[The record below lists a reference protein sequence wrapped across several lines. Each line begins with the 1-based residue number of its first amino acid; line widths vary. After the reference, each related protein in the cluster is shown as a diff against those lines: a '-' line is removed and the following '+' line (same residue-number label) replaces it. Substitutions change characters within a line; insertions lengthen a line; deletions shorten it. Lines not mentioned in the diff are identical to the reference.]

1 MTSPSPAST
10 KGSPVK
16 TTRQRRLSLLLG
28 ITAAMVATTACG
40 SGDEGGTSDSA
51 DDPVSGT
58 VRTFTYDDSIDPTI
72 LDPFEAAFP
81 GTEVQTA
88 TFNSNAQAAAKI
100 KGGFGTDVIEV
111 CLDESTPLVE
121 PGLLAPIDTS
131 KITDWEDMTEAIR
144 NADGVTEDGNTW
156 LVPLSAGPHGLIYDV
171 GAFSEPPTSWTDLF
185 DPAVQGRVALDGG
198 GSLTPLA
205 VTALAL
211 GIEDPMNMDP
221 DQIAEVRDYM
231 IDQREQFR
239 TFADSDSDT
248 INLFKSG
255 EIILTDGGLGT
266 TSKLQ
271 KEGVDV
277 AWVAPQEGALSWIC
291 GFGISSESEN
301 VAGSYALINH
311 YLSAEMQ
318 AVIAS
323 QGFSIV
329 NPEAMPLIP
338 EADRADADPANLESM
353 IAEVEPA
360 YQEEWDAAWQ
370 EVQVG

>member
-1 MTSPSPAST
+1 
-10 KGSPVK
+10 
-16 TTRQRRLSLLLG
+16 L
-28 ITAAMVATTACG
+28 ATTVAACG
-40 SGDEGGTSDSA
+40 SDGGSDVSDSA
-51 DDPVSGT
+51 DDPVTGA
-58 VRTFTYDDSIDPTI
+58 VRTFTYDDSIDPAI
-72 LDPFEAAFP
+72 LDPFEDAYP
-81 GTEVQTA
+81 GVEVQTA

-111 CLDESTPLVE
+111 CLDESSPLVSAD
-121 PGLLAPIDTS
+121 LLAPIDTS
-131 KITDWEDMTEAIR
+131 KITEWENMLGSFR
-144 NADGVTEDGNTW
+144 NADGVTTDGNTW
-156 LVPLSAGPHGLIYDV
+156 MVPLSAGPHGLIYET
-171 GAFSEPPTSWTDLF
+171 GAFPEPPTSWTDLY
-185 DPAVQGRVALDGG
+185 DPALQGQVALDGG

-205 VTALAL
+205 VTAMAL
-211 GIEDPMNMDP
+211 GIEDPMHMDP

-231 IDQREQFR
+231 IDNRDQFR

-255 EIILTDGGLGT
+255 EITLSDGGLGT
-266 TSKLQ
+266 TAKLQ

-277 AWVAPQEGALSWIC
+277 EWIAPEEGALSWIC

-301 VAGSYALINH
+301 VSAAYALINH
-311 YLSAEMQ
+311 YLSPEMQ

-338 EADRADADPANLESM
+338 EEDREAADPSQLESM
-353 IAEVEPA
+353 IAEVEPT

-370 EVQVG
+370 EIQVG